1 MRIKEKSK
9 RIMSGTQ
16 NLGSG
21 TANWRWA
28 LALGQRRGA
37 GSGTASNWLWD
48 SEGELPRVTDFE
60 TATEARAEEVT
71 VTCVRSTF
79 LQTHGY
85 PSPELVRGPRRRKTK
100 ESDVYA
106 LGRSME
112 QVLRYY
118 VSDCPDMSH
127 PERKQLQDLV
137 EERVQ

>member
-9 RIMSGTQ
+9 RIMSGTR

-71 VTCVRSTF
+71 VTRVPSTF

-85 PSPELVRGPRRRKTK
+85 TAPELPRDPQRRRPK
-100 ESDVYA
+100 ESDVYPI
-106 LGRSME
+106 GRSME
-112 QVLRYY
+112 QVI
-118 VSDCPDMSH
+118 M
-127 PERKQLQDLV
+127 
-137 EERVQ
+137 